1 MTNILKAA
9 DLHRIVTDALLFASK
24 DKLFPGLCVV
34 QLEASGDHI
43 VATGTDRYTAG
54 FARAGYE
61 GEPFTVLFQRD
72 KLDSVVKLSKTSVR
86 EVNGREVT
94 VAVDRDAG
102 SVGFVFSDGASIT
115 VPIFTDGEFPN
126 RKRLL
131 PTADNIN
138 ASKGLIQVGI
148 DPSFMA
154 RFDKVSGRGRLH
166 VVLIADNKPV
176 VVSKGDNFV
185 GLIMPVKL
193 NTPDKD
199 VPAVSVLPD
208 WLGVA

>member
-24 DKLFPGLCVV
+24 DKLFPGLCTV
-34 QLEASGDHI
+34 QLEASGDHM
-43 VATGTDRYTAG
+43 VAIGSDRSTVG

-72 KLDSVVKLSKTSVR
+72 KLDSVVKLSKTSAR
-86 EVNGREVT
+86 EAKWRGVT

-126 RKRLL
+126 MKRLL

-148 DPSFMA
+148 NPSFMA
-154 RFDKVSGRGRLH
+154 RFDKVSGNESLH

-176 VVSKGDNFV
+176 VVRKGDNFV
-185 GLIMPVKL
+185 GIIVPVKL
-193 NTPDKD
+193 NTPNKD

-208 WLGVA
+208 WLGAA